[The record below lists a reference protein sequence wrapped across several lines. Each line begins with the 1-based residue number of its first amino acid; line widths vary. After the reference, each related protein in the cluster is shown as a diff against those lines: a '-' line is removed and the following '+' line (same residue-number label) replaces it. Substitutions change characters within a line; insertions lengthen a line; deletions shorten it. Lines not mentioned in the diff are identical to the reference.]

1 MATAY
6 MRQHTGDGQKCL
18 LRIHH
23 PTQSD
28 ASATSNALARGIM
41 FQDSAA
47 AAASVLQVIPNT
59 VGSAVEASAPIMEF
73 YIGGDGNAFK
83 WMTITSKGNVNILGA
98 ASTTTITNAL
108 TVNGNT
114 VLGDAKAT
122 DTFDVNAIS
131 TISGVT
137 TIQNTFY
144 VKNQV

>member
-1 MATAY
+1 METAY
-6 MRQHTGDGQKCL
+6 MRQHTGDGKKCL

-41 FQDSAA
+41 FEDSAA

-59 VGSAVEASAPIMEF
+59 VGSTTEASAPIMEF

-114 VLGDAKAT
+114 VL
-122 DTFDVNAIS
+122 
-131 TISGVT
+131 
-137 TIQNTFY
+137 
-144 VKNQV
+144 

>member
-59 VGSAVEASAPIMEF
+59 VGSAAEASAPIMEF

-98 ASTTTITNAL
+98 Q
-108 TVNGNT
+108 
-114 VLGDAKAT
+114 
-122 DTFDVNAIS
+122 
-131 TISGVT
+131 
-137 TIQNTFY
+137 QNQHQ
-144 VKNQV
+144 KS